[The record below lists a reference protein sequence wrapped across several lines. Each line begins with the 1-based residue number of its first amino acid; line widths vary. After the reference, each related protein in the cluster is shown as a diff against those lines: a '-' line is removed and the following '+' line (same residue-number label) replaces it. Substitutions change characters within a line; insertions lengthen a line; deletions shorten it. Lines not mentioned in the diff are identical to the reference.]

1 MKKSLWFIV
10 FLLGLTTAAQ
20 AATRIFA
27 CEPEWGALA
36 REIGGKAVKVT
47 VATTAL
53 QDPHHVQ
60 ARPSLIARLRR
71 ADLLICSGA
80 DLEIGWL
87 PVLLRRAANP
97 RVQPGQPG
105 YVEAASAVPLLERP
119 ARLDRAQG
127 DVHPQG
133 NPHIQ
138 TDPHNI
144 LPVARLLAQ
153 RLAEVDA
160 GHAADYQ
167 KHLADFE
174 QRWQQA
180 LARWDRK
187 GEPLRGMPIVVQ
199 HNGWVYLEHW
209 LGLKRVA
216 TLEPKPG
223 VPPSSADL
231 AAVLQKIRQTP
242 VKAVIRA
249 AYQDDR
255 PAHWLAQRAGI
266 PELVLPFTVG
276 GDDRSGDLFKL
287 YDRTL
292 ELLLS
297 VQGQ

>member
-1 MKKSLWFIV
+1 MKQILFT
-10 FLLGLTTAAQ
+10 LGLLL
-20 AATRIFA
+20 AATTVQARTHVFA

-36 REIGGKAVKVT
+36 QEIGGSDVRVT
-47 VATTAL
+47 TATTAL

-71 ADLLICSGA
+71 ADLLICTGA
-80 DLEIGWL
+80 DLEVGWL
-87 PVLLRRAANP
+87 PVLLRRASNP

-105 YVEAASAVPLLERP
+105 YLEAASAVALLDRP

-153 RLAEVDA
+153 RLATVDA
-160 GHAADYQ
+160 AHADGYRQ
-167 KHLADFE
+167 RLADFE
-174 QRWQQA
+174 QRWQKA
-180 LARWDRK
+180 LSRWDEQGRA
-187 GEPLRGMPIVVQ
+187 LRGLPIVVQ
-199 HNGWVYLEHW
+199 HNGWIYLEHW
-209 LGLKRVA
+209 LGLQRVA

-231 AAVLQKIRQTP
+231 AAVLQRIRHQP
-242 VKAVIRA
+242 VRAVVRA
-249 AYQDDR
+249 AYQDAR
-255 PAHWLAQRAGI
+255 PSHWLSQRAGI

-292 ELLLS
+292 ALLLS
-297 VQGQ
+297 VKGS